1 MTSVRQAIFAATAA
15 VSLALATLAASAAAL
30 PPLSDPPSGEYR
42 QGKFVWIDLVTADL
56 PAAEKFYG
64 TLFGWTFTR
73 VGDDP
78 VRYTLAWQAGYPVAG
93 LAARAPAPVPAPG
106 PTTAEVRKA
115 WWVAYMSVPDV
126 DRAAAEV
133 VAKGG
138 KILIPARGLEGR
150 GRVALLA
157 DPDGAPFGLL
167 KSASGDPPDF
177 RAELGDWIWAVYQ
190 SADAG
195 RAAAFY
201 QDLGNFEV
209 VPGDPVGNAASY
221 TLQAEGYAR
230 AVLLEIPPERI
241 ELRPEWIY
249 FVRVADVATSV
260 AKAVELGGRVIVA
273 PRPDLEDGRLGVVTD
288 SGGALLG
295 LMEWDDGGEGN

>member
-1 MTSVRQAIFAATAA
+1 MTSVRQAFFATTVACA
-15 VSLALATLAASAAAL
+15 LALAAAAASAVTL
-30 PPLSDPPSGEYR
+30 PPLNDPPTSEYR
-42 QGKFVWIDLVTADL
+42 QGKFVWIDLFTADL

-93 LAARAPAPVPAPG
+93 LAARAPAPG
-106 PTTAEVRKA
+106 PTTTEVRKA

-126 DRAAAEV
+126 DRAAADV

-138 KILIPARGLEGR
+138 KVLIPARVLEGR
-150 GRVALLA
+150 GRMALLA

-167 KSASGDPPDF
+167 RSASGDPPDF
-177 RAELGDWIWAVYQ
+177 RAELGDWIWAIYQ

-201 QDLGNFEV
+201 QDLGNYEV
-209 VPGDPVGNAASY
+209 VPGDPVGNAESY

-230 AVLLEIPPERI
+230 AVLLEIPPERV

-249 FVRVADVATSV
+249 FVRVTDVATSV
-260 AKAVELGGRVIVA
+260 ARAVELGGRVIVA
-273 PRPDLEDGRLGVVTD
+273 PRPDLEDGRVGVVTD
-288 SGGALLG
+288 PDGALLG
-295 LMEWDDGGEGN
+295 LMEWDDDGEEN

>member
-1 MTSVRQAIFAATAA
+1 MTSVRLAIFSATAA
-15 VSLALATLAASAAAL
+15 VTLALAAFAASAAAL
-30 PPLSDPPSGEYR
+30 PPLNDPPGSEYR

-64 TLFGWTFTR
+64 ALFGWTFTR

-93 LAARAPAPVPAPG
+93 LAARAPTPG

-126 DRAAAEV
+126 DRAAADV

-138 KILIPARGLEGR
+138 KILIPARVLEGR
-150 GRVALLA
+150 GRMALLA

-167 KSASGDPPDF
+167 RSASGDPPDF
-177 RAELGDWIWAVYQ
+177 RAEPGDWIWAVYQ

-201 QDLGNFEV
+201 QDLGNYEV
-209 VPGDPVGNAASY
+209 VPGDPVGGAASY
-221 TLQAEGYAR
+221 TLQAEGFAR
-230 AVLLEIPPERI
+230 AVLLEIPPDRI

-249 FVRVADVATSV
+249 FVRVADVATSA

-288 SGGALLG
+288 PDGALLG
-295 LMEWDDGGEGN
+295 LMEWDDDGEGN

>member
-1 MTSVRQAIFAATAA
+1 VQPLRWRQ
-15 VSLALATLAASAAAL
+15 LAASAAAL

-138 KILIPARGLEGR
+138 KVLIPARGLEGR
-150 GRVALLA
+150 GRMALLA
-157 DPDGAPFGLL
+157 DPDGAPLRAPQVRERRSAGLPRRAGRLDLGRLPERRRRPCRGLL
-167 KSASGDPPDF
+167 
-177 RAELGDWIWAVYQ
+177 
-190 SADAG
+190 
-195 RAAAFY
+195 
-201 QDLGNFEV
+201 
-209 VPGDPVGNAASY
+209 PGPG
-221 TLQAEGYAR
+221 Q
-230 AVLLEIPPERI
+230 
-241 ELRPEWIY
+241 LR
-249 FVRVADVATSV
+249 
-260 AKAVELGGRVIVA
+260 
-273 PRPDLEDGRLGVVTD
+273 
-288 SGGALLG
+288 GGAR
-295 LMEWDDGGEGN
+295 

>member
-1 MTSVRQAIFAATAA
+1 MTNLRKALFAATAVFTIA
-15 VSLALATLAASAAAL
+15 VAPLTASAAAL

-93 LAARAPAPVPAPG
+93 LAARAPAPG

-138 KILIPARGLEGR
+138 KILIPARVLEGR
-150 GRVALLA
+150 GRMALLA

-177 RAELGDWIWAVYQ
+177 RAEPGDWIWAVYQ

-201 QDLGNFEV
+201 QDLGNYEV
-209 VPGDPVGNAASY
+209 VAGDPVGNAESF
-221 TLQAEGYAR
+221 TLQAEGFAR
-230 AVLLEIPPERI
+230 AVLVEIPPGRI

-273 PRPDLEDGRLGVVTD
+273 PRPDLEEGRLGVVTD

-295 LMEWDDGGEGN
+295 LMEWDDDGEGN